1 MSFTYPILALLACLS
16 TAALAS
22 PAPLDFTGHL
32 AESFDALPTSGTLT
46 LPGTGTPGFQA
57 PLPGAPGWHIARVG
71 GSATT
76 DLTLATSPS
85 TTARLYAFGL
95 ADSPDRALGA
105 LASASATSAFGL
117 ALRNASPLTFQ
128 ALTLRFTQEIWLT
141 QGTSTSQPFA
151 DRLRFAWGI
160 DPANTTPDNFLT
172 HPALTPLP
180 DLDALSPPS
189 NTLTS
194 VASSSSPDRR
204 RLGHAPPW
212 RQASSATLRGLH
224 WTPGQILYLRWVD
237 RDDAGFDA
245 ALALDDF
252 QLTAQTGPFPAPL
265 TLEPTAAGPLRLRWP
280 TLPGASYQLEDSP
293 QLQSWTPVANFPR
306 RAADFSLYQD
316 VPLLP
321 GSRFFRLWET
331 ETTPADQE
339 VYFSSPGPTGTED
352 DLSLERR
359 LRDMLARTPSGASV
373 RGAIYTWTRET
384 MAEAFIDA
392 AARGVDVRLIVGSD
406 FPAVDLLRAALPGR
420 VTTCR
425 DTDGTPNG
433 CQGGRINH
441 NKFLLFSALADG
453 SKQVTVQS
461 SANFTETQLPLANNL
476 VIIREDAALYAAYL
490 KYWNDL
496 AQQPRNPN
504 YFRSE
509 PGDVGTRVTFFPRAS
524 ASGTTGLGDPIVEQ
538 LATIDPSAGGSIQ
551 ITMAFW
557 TSARRAIAQ
566 RLVALHQ
573 AGCRVAVVTH
583 PTQASAEILQILRAG
598 GIPVTLLAAIHSKYL
613 LLDALCQGRPQRLV
627 LTGSHNYTG
636 PALTENDE
644 TLLQLSHPRLY
655 DAFLADWRRLQ
666 AHPLGL

>member
-1 MSFTYPILALLACLS
+1 MSFTYPILAQLACLS

-105 LASASATSAFGL
+105 LASASAASAFGL

-128 ALTLRFTQEIWLT
+128 ALTLHFTQEIWLT

-331 ETTPADQE
+331 EPPPPTKKSISHPPAPPAPKTTSASNAASATCSLAPPPALP
-339 VYFSSPGPTGTED
+339 FAAPSTPGPEKPWPK
-352 DLSLERR
+352 
-359 LRDMLARTPSGASV
+359 PSSMPPPAAS
-373 RGAIYTWTRET
+373 
-384 MAEAFIDA
+384 
-392 AARGVDVRLIVGSD
+392 
-406 FPAVDLLRAALPGR
+406 
-420 VTTCR
+420 
-425 DTDGTPNG
+425 
-433 CQGGRINH
+433 
-441 NKFLLFSALADG
+441 
-453 SKQVTVQS
+453 
-461 SANFTETQLPLANNL
+461 
-476 VIIREDAALYAAYL
+476 
-490 KYWNDL
+490 
-496 AQQPRNPN
+496 
-504 YFRSE
+504 
-509 PGDVGTRVTFFPRAS
+509 
-524 ASGTTGLGDPIVEQ
+524 
-538 LATIDPSAGGSIQ
+538 
-551 ITMAFW
+551 
-557 TSARRAIAQ
+557 TSA
-566 RLVALHQ
+566 
-573 AGCRVAVVTH
+573 
-583 PTQASAEILQILRAG
+583 
-598 GIPVTLLAAIHSKYL
+598 
-613 LLDALCQGRPQRLV
+613 
-627 LTGSHNYTG
+627 
-636 PALTENDE
+636 
-644 TLLQLSHPRLY
+644 
-655 DAFLADWRRLQ
+655 
-666 AHPLGL
+666 